1 MRLENSQTNAS
12 QHESD
17 RYDRQER
24 HDSRLLEIEA
34 GNILADTTLMQIT
47 VVANS
52 TIGIEPNETPHIE
65 VSQCFLAWNH

>member
-1 MRLENSQTNAS
+1 MNQIDMTGKSDTTQDFLRL
-12 QHESD
+12 
-17 RYDRQER
+17 RQ
-24 HDSRLLEIEA
+24 IEA